1 MGFQCDC
8 PFDYDGFGVSFT
20 FKGKHLQ
27 QQWDWAASTSIGKT
41 IRIFYITWTTLWP
54 GLSMQ
59 METDCPRRG
68 WEALSIEMASGH
80 GGLAGAL
87 GRWEVQNLSEA
98 GRELNLPLE
107 ALKGLGHHL
116 QKSLSFFFGFRYL
129 WSSAAAN
136 LWSTRMGSYLRW
148 KILKTRY
155 SVSLTSLQRSSNKE
169 QFSWVSK
176 RLTEPMY
183 PPGTADCCWGV

>member
-1 MGFQCDC
+1 
-8 PFDYDGFGVSFT
+8 
-20 FKGKHLQ
+20 
-27 QQWDWAASTSIGKT
+27 
-41 IRIFYITWTTLWP
+41 
-54 GLSMQ
+54 MQ

-116 QKSLSFFFGFRYL
+116 QKSLSFFFWL
-129 WSSAAAN
+129 QISLELSSCKS
-136 LWSTRMGSYLRW
+136 LIYKDGI
-148 KILKTRY
+148 ILTVK
-155 SVSLTSLQRSSNKE
+155 N
-169 QFSWVSK
+169 
-176 RLTEPMY
+176 TE
-183 PPGTADCCWGV
+183 D